1 VSKDEQITQ
10 LKIEKTELKVENS
23 HLQDD
28 KAQLEFELAQLK
40 KYIFGTKSEKFNS
53 SEVDPEQLNLFNT
66 PEDIQEEEVV
76 EVVEVLTYERKK
88 GNTHKGRNKLPDH
101 LPVTEIIIEPE
112 VDTTD
117 MVKIGEEVSETLDYT
132 PASLMIIRRIRPKYV
147 DKKASEEDSGSPIFI
162 APMPM
167 RALNKCIAEPAL
179 LAYIIVSKFVD
190 HLPFYRQ
197 IQMFKRDF
205 KWKPPKSTVNDWFIA
220 VCTLLEPL
228 YEALIVAMLQS
239 NYLHG
244 DESPIKVQDK
254 SKKGKTHLGYQWVYL
269 SPLVKLVLFQ
279 YHRSRSM
286 QAPKELL
293 SNYKG
298 YLQTDGY
305 AVYDKLERTIP
316 DIRLVD
322 CWVHARRKFH
332 EALDNDS
339 KRSKH
344 VLSIFSEMYKHEDVC
359 REKKYSAEKR
369 KLYRNKHLKPLLDKL
384 KEWIEE
390 ECIKVTP
397 KSPIGKA
404 MSYTQNQWPKL
415 KRVLE
420 DGRLEL
426 DNNPVENKIR
436 PLALGRKNY
445 LFAGSHP
452 AAQRIAMMY
461 SFFASCKLN
470 DVNPREWLTYVLEN
484 VNDTKITE
492 IHKLL
497 PNNFNTENL

>member
-1 VSKDEQITQ
+1 
-10 LKIEKTELKVENS
+10 
-23 HLQDD
+23 
-28 KAQLEFELAQLK
+28 
-40 KYIFGTKSEKFNS
+40 
-53 SEVDPEQLNLFNT
+53 
-66 PEDIQEEEVV
+66 
-76 EVVEVLTYERKK
+76 
-88 GNTHKGRNKLPDH
+88 
-101 LPVTEIIIEPE
+101 
-112 VDTTD
+112 
-117 MVKIGEEVSETLDYT
+117 
-132 PASLMIIRRIRPKYV
+132 
-147 DKKASEEDSGSPIFI
+147 
-162 APMPM
+162 
-167 RALNKCIAEPAL
+167 
-179 LAYIIVSKFVD
+179 
-190 HLPFYRQ
+190 
-197 IQMFKRDF
+197 
-205 KWKPPKSTVNDWFIA
+205 
-220 VCTLLEPL
+220 
-228 YEALIVAMLQS
+228 
-239 NYLHG
+239 
-244 DESPIKVQDK
+244 
-254 SKKGKTHLGYQWVYL
+254 
-269 SPLVKLVLFQ
+269 
-279 YHRSRSM
+279 M

-316 DIRLVD
+316 DIRLVG

-484 VNDTKITE
+484 VNDTKITD
-492 IHKLL
+492 IHTLL
-497 PNNFNTENL
+497 PNNFNPPNLYM